1 MTRVARSADIRAGR
15 LSPLPF
21 ALPTIGEDEIAEVVS
36 ALRSGWIT
44 TGPKTTLFEERFG
57 AEVGADAALALS
69 SGTAAMHL
77 ALVAMGIGPGD
88 RVFTSPMTFCSTVHV
103 IEHVGARP
111 VLVDI
116 EPSTLNIDPAG
127 LSAAV
132 HEAAQDRPSAV
143 MPVHFAGHP
152 CDMAA
157 IADVAAE
164 SDLCIIEDA
173 AHAFGARYQRRPVG
187 QLIPGLAGHAVC
199 FSLYATK
206 NITTGE
212 GGVLISSP
220 EVIAAARE
228 WSLHGMNRDAWRR
241 YAQGGSWQY
250 DVIHPGF
257 KYNFTDLQ
265 AALGIAQ
272 LRRHQQLMDRRTAIA
287 AAYTRAFSDVDELET
302 PTEQPDVDHAWH
314 LYPLRLDLDRLTI
327 SRAQFVTEL
336 QGRNIGT
343 SVHFIPVHEHTY
355 YRTKYGWRPEDFPVA
370 HREFS
375 RMLSLPIYPLMTDE
389 DVEDVVTAVRAI
401 VTRHRRR
408 A

>member
-1 MTRVARSADIRAGR
+1 VTEATPAARFGR
-15 LSPLPF
+15 ESPLPF
-21 ALPTIGEDEIAEVVS
+21 ARPTIGEDEIAEVVS

-44 TGPKTTLFEERFG
+44 TGPRTKLFEEQFG
-57 AEVGADAALALS
+57 AAVDADAALALS

-77 ALVAMGIGPGD
+77 ALVAMSIGQGH

-116 EPSTLNIDPAG
+116 DPTTLNLDPAG

-132 HEAAQDRPSAV
+132 REDAPELAAAV
-143 MPVHFAGHP
+143 MPVHYGGHP

-157 IADVAAE
+157 IADIAREAN
-164 SDLCIIEDA
+164 LCVIEDA
-173 AHAFGARYQRRPVG
+173 AHAFGARYQGMPVG
-187 QLIPGLAGHAVC
+187 QTIAGLAGHAVC

-212 GGVLISSP
+212 GGVLVSNP
-220 EVIAAARE
+220 ELVEAARE

-241 YAQGGSWQY
+241 YAHGGSWHY
-250 DVIHPGF
+250 DVPHPGF

-272 LRRHQQLMDRRTAIA
+272 LRRHQELMDRRAAIA
-287 AAYTRAFSDVDELET
+287 RMYTAGFQDLEELRT
-302 PTEQPDVDHAWH
+302 PTAQPDVQHAWH
-314 LYPLRLDLDRLTI
+314 LYPLRLDLEHLTI
-327 SRAQFVTEL
+327 SRAQFIEEL
-336 QGRNIGT
+336 QARFVNA

-355 YRTKYGWRPEDFPVA
+355 YREKYGWRPEDFPVA
-370 HREFS
+370 HREFT
-375 RMLSLPIYPLMTDE
+375 RMLSLPIYPLMTDD
-389 DVEDVVTAVRAI
+389 DVDDVVSAVRAI
-401 VTRHRRR
+401 VTKYRRR
-408 A
+408 T

>member
-1 MTRVARSADIRAGR
+1 MTAARTADGRPTR

-21 ALPTIGEDEIAEVVS
+21 AQPTIGEDEIAEVVS

-44 TGPKTTLFEERFG
+44 TGPKTKLFEERFG

-77 ALVAMGIGPGD
+77 ALLAMGIGPGH

-116 EPSTLNIDPAG
+116 DPSTLNIDPVA

-132 HEAAQDRPSAV
+132 REAGSDRPSAV
-143 MPVHFAGHP
+143 MPVHYAGHP
-152 CDMAA
+152 CDMAG
-157 IADVAAE
+157 IVDVAGEAN
-164 SDLCIIEDA
+164 LCIIEDA
-173 AHAFGARYQRRPVG
+173 AHAFGARYQHRPVG
-187 QLIPGLAGHAVC
+187 QLIAGLPGHAVC

-212 GGVLISSP
+212 GGVLTSSP
-220 EVIAAARE
+220 EVIGAARE

-250 DVIHPGF
+250 DVVHAGF

-272 LRRHQQLMDRRTAIA
+272 LRRHQELMDRRTAIA
-287 AAYTRAFSDVDELET
+287 AAYTEAFSDVDELET

-314 LYPLRLDLDRLTI
+314 LYPLRLDLDRLTV

-336 QGRNIGT
+336 QARNIGT

-355 YRTKYGWRPEDFPVA
+355 YRTKYGWRPEDFPIA

-375 RMLSLPIYPLMTDE
+375 RVLSLPIYPLMTDD

-408 A
+408 T